1 MMSPASWFWPVLAA
15 PFVGSFLGVLAM
27 RLPAE
32 RSPLWGRSFCDHCAH
47 VLSGA
52 DLVPIASWLCSRGRC
67 RHCGEAIAPI
77 HPAIE
82 LAALTVAIW
91 AVLVTE
97 GAMLWPSC
105 ILGWSLLTLA
115 VIDWRDGL
123 LPDAL
128 TLPLLAFGLG
138 TAYFVDPSLVLP
150 RMIGVVAGFT
160 CFALIRWLYRF
171 LRGRE
176 GLGRG
181 DIKLLAAAGAWVS
194 WDGLPSVVLI
204 GALAGLLVALVGR
217 IAGRR
222 FTLDQRLAFG
232 PYLCLGIW
240 LVWLY
245 GPLG

>member
-1 MMSPASWFWPVLAA
+1 MLPSSWLWPVLAA
-15 PFVGSFLGVLAM
+15 PFVGSFLGVLVM
-27 RLPAE
+27 RLPAG
-32 RSPLWGRSFCDHCAH
+32 RSPIWGRSFCDRCSH
-47 VLSGA
+47 VLGAA

-77 HPAIE
+77 YPAIE
-82 LAALTVAIW
+82 LGALTVAIW
-91 AVLVTE
+91 AALLAE
-97 GAMLWPSC
+97 GPILWASC

-115 VIDWRDGL
+115 VIDWHDEV

-128 TLPLLAFGLG
+128 TLPLLVFGLVA
-138 TAYFVDPSLVLP
+138 AYFIDPSLVLP
-150 RMIGVVAGFT
+150 HMIGAVAGFAS
-160 CFALIRWLYRF
+160 FACIRWLYRV

-176 GLGRG
+176 GLGQG
-181 DIKLLAAAGAWVS
+181 DLKLLAAAGAWVS

-204 GALAGLLVALVGR
+204 GALAGLLVALAGN

-222 FTLDQRLAFG
+222 LTLDQRLAFG
-232 PYLCLGIW
+232 PYLCLGTW